1 MEVKKVFQVFPQE
14 MIPFFLDLRFHNDK
28 AFMDQN
34 RERYHRDVRDPFY
47 AFILDL
53 GQKMLTIDGDFE
65 VRPHKCLSRINR
77 DTRFTRDK
85 SPYRDHLWLAFRRA
99 GVEKDGAPF
108 YWFEISPERV
118 TWGLGIWGE
127 NRNLMDSMRRRMLSD
142 PAAFERLL
150 PCVEEAGCVMMG
162 QTWKKMPVPPEI
174 PPHLKSMY
182 VARSIYFEK
191 GETKLSWIYQK
202 SIVSRVFKDF
212 LALAPVYRMLR
223 GCAE

>member
-1 MEVKKVFQVFPQE
+1 MEVKKVFQGFPQE

-202 SIVSRVFKDF
+202 SIVSRVFRDF